1 MTKIT
6 PFVKWA
12 GGKRQLL
19 EDIRKHIPTS
29 YNRYFEPFLGG
40 GAVLFD
46 IQPEKA
52 VINDI
57 NKQLINVY
65 KQLKHNSNDVISIIK
80 EFEKE
85 KSSEEFYYSLR
96 KKYNQKITENIF
108 DAECA
113 GLFIW
118 INKHCFNGLYRV
130 NSKGLFNV
138 PFNGNI
144 KSKSMEID
152 NLKNIGKYLKE
163 NDIKIYSE
171 DFENILKKV
180 KKDDFVFIDSP
191 YVPLTKTAGF
201 IDYSKEGFSFE
212 DHLRLSELFKE
223 LDKKGAKLILT
234 NNDTELVRKMYE
246 GFKINTIEVNRSINR
261 NGNDRKGKEVMIL
274 NY

>member
-19 EDIRKHIPTS
+19 EDIRKYIPTS

-65 KQLKHNSNDVISIIK
+65 EQLKHNSNDVISVIK

-85 KSSEEFYYSLR
+85 ESTKEFYYSLR
-96 KKYNQKITENIF
+96 EKYNQKITENIF

-171 DFENILKKV
+171 DFGNILKKV

-261 NGNDRKGKEVMIL
+261 NGNDRKGKEVIIL